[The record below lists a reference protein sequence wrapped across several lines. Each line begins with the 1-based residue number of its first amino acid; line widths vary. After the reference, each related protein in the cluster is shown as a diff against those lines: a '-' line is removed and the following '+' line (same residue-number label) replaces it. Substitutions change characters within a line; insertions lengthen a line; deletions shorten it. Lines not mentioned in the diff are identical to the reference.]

1 MQIEWVE
8 SYSEFQ
14 ALKTAWNALAQWPGQ
29 DGGVFARHE
38 WFDAAWQWSADHA
51 HLKILVA
58 RADDALVAVL
68 PLMCV
73 AERKYSVSLRTLRFL
88 TVPDT
93 QRCDIVCAPPL
104 AQAAGRALAEALLAR
119 QQEWDVLALDFAPVD
134 APALSALLSHL
145 QEQGLHY
152 HRESYGTNWSIDVRG
167 AWDLYYNTRAR
178 ALKKANNLVDNRLQ
192 QAGQVGLQ
200 WQRAGCLPTSADTVM
215 TQVAQV
221 STASW
226 KSGNGNAL
234 DHPGPRRFLQRLTE
248 HALREQWLSLWLLTL
263 NGRLVAYEYQ
273 LQYQGRVHAL
283 RADVVEGL
291 DASLSPGSWLHFNQL
306 QQLFAD
312 AASQLYCMGPGG
324 NTYKLK
330 WTEGGEVLLRH
341 IVAGRSWRARWYA
354 LLEWKIKPPLRT
366 LRDRYVAKPSPE
378 GRGADDNPLP
388 PGEGGAKRRVREHR
402 KALMRRL
409 NPWLVRQPVPADG
422 AADKEN
428 SDAIQNELKPNH
440 VLPANVPPANVSPAK
455 KIVSRMSTSEIPTV
469 PSDSKQGWVGLI
481 QPGQDSAA
489 LRAQLPRMA
498 QPLSNNAAAPLLSI
512 AEQNTP
518 GMALGWTAHTVV
530 GHAKGQ
536 WGECFIW
543 GRPHLRSRAPEAV
556 CSARDLN
563 QAANILERKLGS
575 EGAAAFD
582 VLRGSFSIV
591 AVSHDRQH
599 IFLAVDPMGM
609 GRLNYAQIRDQVWV
623 ATRSDS
629 IAPVLPHA
637 TLNPQAL
644 YNYVFFHAVGAPHT
658 MHREIH
664 QVPAGCAVHLHGG
677 KAHTT
682 RYWNFNFSEDAHD
695 FTALKQEFIS
705 TLQAVHQPYAQA
717 QHIGTFLSGGTDSS
731 TVCGML
737 GRVSG
742 TPATSYS
749 IGFAAEGY
757 DEIGFAA
764 SAARHFGAEHRIYYV
779 TPEDVVNTID
789 TVARTY
795 DQPFGNASA
804 VPVYWCAKR
813 AAEDGMRML
822 LAGDGGDELF
832 GGNSRYATQWL
843 FSHFENLP
851 APLRRLARA
860 AANKTPDGLSVISK
874 AASYV
879 RQASIPMPERMHTY
893 NLIERIGAHTIFAP
907 ELLSQIDV
915 MQPYAEQR
923 AIYQSTPGNS
933 LINRMLWLDWK
944 TTLADSDLPKVN
956 GMCEAA
962 GMQVAYPFLD
972 DRIIEFSA
980 RLAPD
985 LKLRRTYLRYFF
997 KKALWDFLPQSTLT
1011 KSKQGFGLPFGVWL
1025 THHAPLRE
1033 RAYESLR
1040 SLDRRGLL
1048 ADGFIKHLLAQH
1060 QGGHAGYYGT
1070 LIWVLMMLEGWFEK
1084 SETR

>member
-1 MQIEWVE
+1 MHIAWVE
-8 SYSEFQ
+8 SYPEFQ
-14 ALKTAWNALAQWPGQ
+14 ALKTAWNALAQGPAQ

-51 HLKILVA
+51 QLKILVA
-58 RADDALVAVL
+58 RDGDALIAVL

-73 AERKYSVSLRTLRFL
+73 NERKYGVTLRTLRFL

-93 QRCDIVCAPPL
+93 QRCDLLCVPSM
-104 AQAAGRALAEALLAR
+104 AQAAGRAMAHALLAR
-119 QQEWDVLALDFAPVD
+119 RREWDVLALDFAPVD
-134 APALSALLSHL
+134 APALKALLEYL
-145 QEQGLHY
+145 QGEGLRTCCEH
-152 HRESYGTNWSIDVRG
+152 YGTNWSIDVRG
-167 AWDLYYNTRAR
+167 AWDSYYNTRAR

-192 QAGQVGLQ
+192 QAGQTDLQ

-273 LQYQGRVHAL
+273 LAYQGRVHAL

-291 DASLSPGSWLHFNQL
+291 DASLSPGSYLHFHQL

-312 AASQLYCMGPGG
+312 AASQRYCMGPGG

-341 IVAGRSWRARWYA
+341 IVASRSWRARWYA
-354 LLEWKIKPPLRT
+354 LVQLQVKPLLRKLRDHWIKPAPT
-366 LRDRYVAKPSPE
+366 ATDKMAAHAGTESTASSAKKPPTKMTAPVISPVI
-378 GRGADDNPLP
+378 APLP
-388 PGEGGAKRRVREHR
+388 A
-402 KALMRRL
+402 
-409 NPWLVRQPVPADG
+409 
-422 AADKEN
+422 
-428 SDAIQNELKPNH
+428 
-440 VLPANVPPANVSPAK
+440 
-455 KIVSRMSTSEIPTV
+455 
-469 PSDSKQGWVGLI
+469 DSKQGWVGQI

-518 GMALGWTAHTVV
+518 GMALGWSAHTVV
-530 GHAKGQ
+530 GRAKGQ

-582 VLRGSFSIV
+582 VLRGSFSII

-629 IAPVLPHA
+629 IAPVLPQA

-677 KAHTT
+677 KAETT

-695 FTALKQEFIS
+695 ITALKEEFIS

-742 TPATSYS
+742 TPTTSYS

-764 SAARHFGAEHRIYYV
+764 SAARHFGAEHRVYYV
-779 TPEDVVNTID
+779 TPDDVVNTID

-893 NLIERIGAHTIFAP
+893 NLIERIGAATIFAP
-907 ELLSQIDV
+907 ELLRQIDV
-915 MQPYAEQR
+915 AQPYAEQR

-962 GMQVAYPFLD
+962 GIQVAYPFLD